1 MANSLAAKKLKRAFW
16 TAAVAALLFAGFL
29 LGTLWYAVHYG
40 ATNGE
45 QSWQLS
51 FALLYNGPLIILNEV
66 SHHALLGDHG
76 LLGSDQDTSQKTM
89 IMVDLI
95 SAVLDALPVFVAVF
109 LFSFVWEFILKTD
122 YENKH

>member
-1 MANSLAAKKLKRAFW
+1 MANSLAAEKLKRAFW

-29 LGTLWYAVHYG
+29 LGTLWYAKHYG

-45 QSWQLS
+45 QSWQLG
-51 FALLYNGPLIILNEV
+51 FPFLYNGPLIILNEV
-66 SHHALLGDHG
+66 SHHALLGEHG

-89 IMVDLI
+89 IKVVLI
-95 SAVLDALPVFVAVF
+95 STFLDALPVFVAVF
-109 LFSFVWEFILKTD
+109 LFSCVREFNFKTD